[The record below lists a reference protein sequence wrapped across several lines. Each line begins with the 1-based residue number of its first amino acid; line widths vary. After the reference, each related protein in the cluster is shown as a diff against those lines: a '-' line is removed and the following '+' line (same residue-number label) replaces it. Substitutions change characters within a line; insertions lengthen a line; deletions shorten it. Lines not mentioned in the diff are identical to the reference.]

1 MKANSTYTKR
11 MQVYAFTLVS
21 LILIGLIAGLGY
33 LYKIEKIANNDT
45 TLVLILGN
53 VLSVWAGITAK
64 IFRTEPYQMNQNQP
78 PQNPH

>member
-1 MKANSTYTKR
+1 

-21 LILIGLIAGLGY
+21 LILIGLIVGLGY

-64 IFRTEPYQMNQNQP
+64 IFRTEPYQINQNHP

>member
-1 MKANSTYTKR
+1 

-21 LILIGLIAGLGY
+21 LILIGLIVGLGY

-64 IFRTEPYQMNQNQP
+64 IFRTEPYQFNQHNNNQP
-78 PQNPH
+78 H